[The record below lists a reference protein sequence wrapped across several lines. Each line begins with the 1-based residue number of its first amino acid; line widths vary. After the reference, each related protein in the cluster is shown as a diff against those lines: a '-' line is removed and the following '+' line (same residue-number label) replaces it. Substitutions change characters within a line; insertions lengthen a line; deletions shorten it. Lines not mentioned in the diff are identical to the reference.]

1 MSIPDEVKAKIRDEQ
16 LEESELKCVGPFIYV
31 VYKEIPENS
40 ASVYC
45 FVSSSEPM
53 RKLVCSPRV
62 VKKFQEGS
70 DSLYRRLNQLL
81 RLSNNR
87 ASSLLFDLIE
97 MADSIQKGTF
107 QPLHSRLPISTRGL
121 SDMQSHSISIII
133 SRLLMCASYAGF
145 MYERRSQWIIQC
157 SYLRSW
163 YVIHRYLQWEITANG
178 FLAVSMIN
186 GFERESDIDDDG
198 DGMIDF
204 VDDTDQHTI
213 ELMQHLRH
221 DLDDGDLSGEETD
234 DGVRSQ
240 YYNND
245 IPPNWDKGMHL
256 RPFVNSLLQLDAKL
270 QGYCKF

>member
-53 RKLVCSPRV
+53 RKLVCSLRV

-81 RLSNNR
+81 RLSDNR

-107 QPLHSRLPISTRGL
+107 QPSHRRLPISTRGL
-121 SDMQSHSISIII
+121 SDMQSQSISIII
-133 SRLLMCASYAGF
+133 SRLLMCASYAQF
-145 MYERRSQWIIQC
+145 MYERRCQWIIEC
-157 SYLRSW
+157 SYLRPA
-163 YVIHRYLQWEITANG
+163 IHRYLQWEITDG
-178 FLAVSMIN
+178 FLAVSMIMD
-186 GFERESDIDDDG
+186 FEWDSGIDDDG
-198 DGMIDF
+198 DGI
-204 VDDTDQHTI
+204 DDTDRRTM

-234 DGVRSQ
+234 EGVRSQ